1 MSRIL
6 AVEAILAM
14 VMKPER
20 KFSAERDVPVTNSYI
35 AKQSCFRPDGRDRDG
50 LAAGLASITSRLDAD
65 TYSVASTTATGER
78 TN

>member
-20 KFSAERDVPVTNSYI
+20 KFSAERDVPVTKSYI
-35 AKQSCFRPDGRDRDG
+35 AKQSCFRSDGRDRDG
-50 LAAGLASITSRLDAD
+50 LAPITSRLD
-65 TYSVASTTATGER
+65 TEIYSVASTTATGER